1 MKLCSMKYGVRSVE
15 YRVLKALASDSKT
28 RATLLARLQDGANA
42 LAWDEFFQR
51 YWRLIYTYARRSNCS
66 DHTAEEV
73 VQDVMLKVFE
83 QKDYFQ
89 YDPARGR
96 FRDWLATVVRN
107 KVAEIRRKPSD
118 QARAIGGNSDVVNI
132 EPQAGDL
139 PPDDVWED
147 AFEQALLFVL
157 LDVVRREMSPRAYLA
172 FELFTLHEMPG
183 AKVAKHTG
191 LTRNGVYRASKRA
204 MQRLKELGAG
214 YAEDGRLSEE
224 IKRTMRSQPCPAVE
238 QSLTTRV
245 VKAMQSK

>member
-1 MKLCSMKYGVRSVE
+1 VAEFGL
-15 YRVLKALASDSKT
+15 ADASDLKSKT
-28 RATLLARLQDGANA
+28 RATLLERLQDGANA

-51 YWRLIYTYARRSNCS
+51 YWRLIYTYARRCNCS

-83 QKDYFQ
+83 QKDYFH
-89 YDPARGR
+89 YEPARGR
-96 FRDWLATVVRN
+96 FRDWLAAVVRN
-107 KVAEIRRKPSD
+107 KVAELRRKPTEK
-118 QARAIGGNSDVVNI
+118 ARATGGNSDIDNI
-132 EPQAGDL
+132 TPSSGDL
-139 PPDDVWED
+139 PQDDVWED

-224 IKRTMRSQPCPAVE
+224 IKKAMQSQPCPAVE
-238 QSLTTRV
+238 QSLTTRI
-245 VKAMQSK
+245 VKAMQSR